1 MYKEVKKRNRYTA
14 VECAT
19 VIQRSKR
26 NRYTSVSRQ
35 MKPASFTALAAGE
48 GTPPVRGVPSPS
60 EASIVWREDPLPL
73 RVRNGRRSS
82 RHTGVNGGGG
92 PRQTMLASLGEGTP
106 LTGGGPLA
114 EGFLRGV

>member
-48 GTPPVRGVPSPS
+48 GTPPR
-60 EASIVWREDPLPL
+60 
-73 RVRNGRRSS
+73 
-82 RHTGVNGGGG
+82 
-92 PRQTMLASLGEGTP
+92 
-106 LTGGGPLA
+106 
-114 EGFLRGV
+114 

>member
-48 GTPPVRGVPSPS
+48 GTPP
-60 EASIVWREDPLPL
+60 
-73 RVRNGRRSS
+73 
-82 RHTGVNGGGG
+82 
-92 PRQTMLASLGEGTP
+92 
-106 LTGGGPLA
+106 
-114 EGFLRGV
+114 LRGGVLSPRDSYEVFKIQFANQFCMVGLLS